1 MNDETRFLPHDI
13 EAEKAILGA
22 VLLDPG
28 ALFAASES
36 LVPEDFYLNAHRVI
50 YLAMLELQKR
60 DTGIDEVT
68 LKAELAHQEKLET
81 AGGIVYVMR
90 LTDGMPHGT
99 NVRAYANLVR
109 ETSTRRQ
116 IVRLASEASERAMT
130 EDAAKETIETLQMDL
145 LKLGERE
152 KGGGWRSAAEL
163 VNQAYSEI
171 DAIAKRK
178 TDVTGLDTGYS
189 ELNRITQG
197 FHRGE
202 MIVIAGRPGHGKT
215 SYCMNMVANAILR
228 HGIRAAVFSLEM
240 TAIEIMKRLL
250 YSEAEIDSYR
260 ASSGFLK
267 KEDWTRLSISAGQIS
282 ETHLWV
288 DESGSLTIMELRS
301 RVQRLAVEHGVDLVV
316 VDYLQLM
323 TGAGR
328 RSDNREREIAEMSR
342 GLKCLAKDLSIPVIV
357 VSQLN
362 RQVETHQR
370 RPQLADLRESGAIE
384 QDADL
389 VMFIWRD
396 ELRKASDDNA
406 GIAELIIGKQR
417 NGPTG
422 SLKLG
427 FLKQYVKFVE
437 LTQTQAQEPDL
448 WYQNK

>member
-1 MNDETRFLPHDI
+1 MQ
-13 EAEKAILGA
+13 AECAVLGA

-28 ALFAASES
+28 ALFAASE
-36 LVPEDFYLNAHRVI
+36 LLQPEDFYLNAHRLI

-60 DTGIDEVT
+60 ESGIDAVT
-68 LKAELAHQEKLET
+68 LKAELESQGKLEA

-90 LTDGMPHGT
+90 LTDGMPRGA
-99 NVRAYANLVR
+99 NVRAYASLVR

-116 IVRLASEASERAMT
+116 IVRLTAGASERAMM
-130 EDAAKETIETLQMDL
+130 EDAAKETIEGLQMDL

-152 KGGGWRSAAEL
+152 KRGGWRSAAEL

-228 HGIRAAVFSLEM
+228 HGTRVAVFSLEM

-260 ASSGFLK
+260 ASAGFLK
-267 KEDWTRLSISAGQIS
+267 KDDWTRLSTSAGQIS

-396 ELRKASDDNA
+396 ELRKATDDNA

>member
-1 MNDETRFLPHDI
+1 
-13 EAEKAILGA
+13 
-22 VLLDPG
+22 
-28 ALFAASES
+28 
-36 LVPEDFYLNAHRVI
+36 
-50 YLAMLELQKR
+50 
-60 DTGIDEVT
+60 
-68 LKAELAHQEKLET
+68 
-81 AGGIVYVMR
+81 
-90 LTDGMPHGT
+90 
-99 NVRAYANLVR
+99 
-109 ETSTRRQ
+109 
-116 IVRLASEASERAMT
+116 
-130 EDAAKETIETLQMDL
+130 LQMDL

-152 KGGGWRSAAEL
+152 KRGGWRSAAEL

-228 HGIRAAVFSLEM
+228 HGTRVAVFSLEM

-260 ASSGFLK
+260 ASAGFLK
-267 KEDWTRLSISAGQIS
+267 KDDWTRLSTSAGQIS

-396 ELRKASDDNA
+396 ELRKATDDNA

>member
-1 MNDETRFLPHDI
+1 MQ
-13 EAEKAILGA
+13 AECAVLGA

-28 ALFAASES
+28 ALFAASE
-36 LVPEDFYLNAHRVI
+36 LLQPEDFYLNAHRLI

-60 DTGIDEVT
+60 ESGIDAVT
-68 LKAELAHQEKLET
+68 LKAELESQGKLEA

-90 LTDGMPHGT
+90 LTDGMPRGA
-99 NVRAYANLVR
+99 NVRAYASLVR

-116 IVRLASEASERAMT
+116 IVRLTAGASERAMT
-130 EDAAKETIETLQMDL
+130 EDAAKETIEGLQMDL

-152 KGGGWRSAAEL
+152 KRGGWRSAAEL

-228 HGIRAAVFSLEM
+228 HGTRVAVFSLEM

-260 ASSGFLK
+260 ASAGFLK
-267 KEDWTRLSISAGQIS
+267 KDDWTRLSTSAGQIS

-396 ELRKASDDNA
+396 ELRKATDDNA